1 MPFLQTPDLKIHYET
16 AGTGEN
22 TFVLVHGNF
31 GSWRWWRPV
40 MDRLPANYRAFAP
53 DMRGHGD
60 TDRPPDGHTI
70 EQLTADLYAFAKG
83 LELTKFHLVGHS
95 LGGGVAMQFTLDHP
109 DMVQTLILIGPAPAE
124 GMPNA
129 RKGGPFSSMLPGF
142 LNPKRYLLSDTAID
156 AVYRN
161 TRTLGT
167 SRHIIHR
174 ALVKMT
180 PTMEH
185 KDDFESLVDDA
196 VHMSPDAM
204 VGHLKSLESW
214 NVMDQLDKITTPT
227 LILWGEKDS
236 ICPREGLVRTVER
249 LKNGKLI
256 VWRNCG
262 HSPQMEKP
270 DRFMNLLL
278 KFAEKNTSDMVSDTK
293 QGIGLKV
300 KALAKRLFGSGAS
313 KS

>member
-1 MPFLQTPDLKIHYET
+1 
-16 AGTGEN
+16 
-22 TFVLVHGNF
+22 
-31 GSWRWWRPV
+31 
-40 MDRLPANYRAFAP
+40 
-53 DMRGHGD
+53 
-60 TDRPPDGHTI
+60 
-70 EQLTADLYAFAKG
+70 
-83 LELTKFHLVGHS
+83 
-95 LGGGVAMQFTLDHP
+95 
-109 DMVQTLILIGPAPAE
+109 
-124 GMPNA
+124 MPNV
-129 RKGGPFSSMLPGF
+129 RKGGAISSMLPSF
-142 LNPKRYLLSDTAID
+142 LNPKRYLLCDAAID

-161 TRTLGT
+161 TRTLGA

-196 VHMSPDAM
+196 VHMSPEAM

-236 ICPREGLVRTVER
+236 ICPYDGLVRTADR

-256 VWRNCG
+256 VWRKCG

-278 KFAEKNTSDMVSDTK
+278 RFAEKSTADMVSDTK
-293 QGIGLKV
+293 QGIGSKLKTF
-300 KALAKRLFGSGAS
+300 AKRLFGSGTS